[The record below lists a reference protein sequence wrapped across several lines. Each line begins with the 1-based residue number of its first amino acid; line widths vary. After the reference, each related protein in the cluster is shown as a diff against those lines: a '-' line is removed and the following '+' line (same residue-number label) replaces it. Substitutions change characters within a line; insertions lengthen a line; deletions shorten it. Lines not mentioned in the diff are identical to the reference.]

1 MLIIMNKRQQLTLK
15 RHSKHHSKKH
25 MKLMETEMKKGR
37 SFTKAHKLALKRVG
51 K

>member
-1 MLIIMNKRQQLTLK
+1 MNKRQQLTLK

-25 MKLMETEMKKGR
+25 MELMKSEMKKGR
-37 SFTKAHKLALKRVG
+37 TFTQSHKLALKRVG